1 MPKATVLSKSPY
13 ATALQSYAARDTV
26 RLNVPGHNAQSG
38 AAPELTA
45 FFGESL
51 LALDVPPLL
60 DTLDKGAQNPLAESL
75 ELAAAAWHAKRT
87 WFLTN
92 GASQGNRIAA
102 LTLSQLGAADAPVL
116 AQRSAHSSFID
127 GIILGGLVPVFMT
140 PVIDTAH
147 GINHGLDIATFA
159 ATLAANP
166 GAKGV
171 YMITPSYFGAVAD
184 VASFAEL
191 AHEAGMPL
199 VVDAAWGSHFGFHPD
214 VPANPLD
221 LGADLMVSSTHK
233 LGGSLTQSAMLHLG
247 HGPFAEIL
255 EPLIERAFMLTQS
268 TSASSILLASLD
280 IARAGLVDGHDR
292 LEAAIR
298 SADALRAAIRNEPGL
313 DVVSDHFSDFSGI
326 VDHDPL
332 HVSIDIRGLGVDGH
346 HVREELMRVNGIF
359 TEISTDSCIVAIIG
373 PGHTPDIDG
382 IVGAL
387 RAIRQEPGPD
397 LSSAHVSEVAALG
410 LPSTGT
416 AVMRPR
422 DAYFAASE
430 VVSAADAIGRVSA
443 DTLSAYP
450 PGIPNL
456 LPGELITR
464 ETVDF
469 LQRVAGMRGGY
480 VRGAADAQVGTLRVV
495 SEPTA

>member
-1 MPKATVLSKSPY
+1 MRKATVLSKSPY
-13 ATALQSYAARDTV
+13 AAALAGYAARDTV

-38 AAPELTA
+38 AAPELA
-45 FFGESL
+45 EFFGDHL

-60 DTLDKGAQNPLAESL
+60 DTLDKGTENPLAESL
-75 ELAAAAWHAKRT
+75 ELAAEAWHAKRT

-102 LTLSQLGAADAPVL
+102 LTLSQLGTPDQPVL

-127 GIILGGLVPVFMT
+127 GIILGGLVPIFMT
-140 PVIDTAH
+140 PVIDAGH
-147 GINHGLDIATFA
+147 GINHGLDVATFETA
-159 ATLAANP
+159 LAEHPN
-166 GAKGV
+166 AKGV

-184 VASFAEL
+184 VKTFAEL
-191 AHEAGMPL
+191 AHAVGMPL
-199 VVDAAWGSHFGFHPD
+199 VVDAAWGSHFGFHPAL
-214 VPANPLD
+214 PENPLE

-247 HGPFAEIL
+247 HGPFADIL
-255 EPLIERAFMLTQS
+255 EPLIDRAFMLTQS

-280 IARAGLVDGHDR
+280 IARAALVDGHDR
-292 LEAAIR
+292 LEAAIA
-298 SADALRAAIRNEPGL
+298 SADALRAAIRLEPGL
-313 DVVSDHFSDFSGI
+313 DVVSDHFDDFTGI
-326 VDHDPL
+326 VGHDPL
-332 HVSIDIRGLGVDGH
+332 HVSIDIRGLGADGH

-382 IVGAL
+382 IITSL
-387 RAIRQEPGPD
+387 RGIGQANSSEPAMNAVAAI
-397 LSSAHVSEVAALG
+397 AALG
-410 LPSTGT
+410 LPATGR

-430 VVSAADAIGRVSA
+430 VLPAADAVGRVSA

-456 LPGELITR
+456 LPGELITA
-464 ETVDF
+464 ETLEF
-469 LQRVAGMRGGY
+469 LQRVASMRGGY
-480 VRGAADAQVGTLRVV
+480 VRGAVDSRVATLRVV
-495 SEPTA
+495 SEPAA